1 MQRINGKQIRYTLIE
16 VKAMFFLERRH
27 EYKTTVGPVTTL
39 HKHRETRKT
48 RYSKGVIGNMA
59 ILQLVLKAR
68 ATSNSI
74 ALWPKASQDPWDKS
88 TKKWLQIASDVLLS
102 FAESTS
108 QN

>member
-48 RYSKGVIGNMA
+48 RYSKGVIGNA
-59 ILQLVLKAR
+59 SAGFKGTGNVKFHC
-68 ATSNSI
+68 
-74 ALWPKASQDPWDKS
+74 ALAESQS
-88 TKKWLQIASDVLLS
+88 GSLGQIYEEMASDS
-102 FAESTS
+102 FRCLAEFR
-108 QN
+108 